1 MGDDCRGSAGAP
13 LILSRVP
20 EATAEIQ
27 TQTKPPLRAYLT
39 TPVIAVA
46 MLVATL
52 IVGDRYALGLRDPDG
67 VIGTRLLLVFA
78 LVGGFWALDVIPRGF
93 AAARATGRPRLEQIR
108 AVAGERWS
116 WQRGGVV
123 FGLIVAFYVTYL
135 CYRNVKSYVPLAR
148 PELVDGDLMEMERGW
163 FGNDPAAL
171 LHSLLGTGVSAHV
184 LSFVYLLFLTFVP
197 LSVAAALVWRTDMAG
212 GLWWLTVMS
221 INWVLGAASYF
232 VLPSMGPAFVAP
244 ELFAELPRTGVTA
257 LQEVLLEHRQEFLG
271 SPVASG
277 GLQSIAAFAS
287 LHVSIVLSGA
297 IVAHLL
303 RAPRALRIGLW
314 VFFALTVVATIY
326 FGWHYIVDDIAGVAI
341 ALIAVGVG
349 ARLTGWRI
357 VSDGGRGLELS
368 RARA

>member
-1 MGDDCRGSAGAP
+1 MQEAP
-13 LILSRVP
+13 AQL
-20 EATAEIQ
+20 E

-46 MLVATL
+46 MLAATL
-52 IVGDRYALGLRDPDG
+52 VVGDRYALGLRDPDG

-78 LVGGFWALDVIPRGF
+78 MVGGFWALDVIPRGWN
-93 AAARATGRPRLEQIR
+93 AARAAGRPKFDEIR
-108 AVAGERWS
+108 AVARERWS

-148 PELVDGDLMEMERGW
+148 PELVDDDLMEMERGW
-163 FGNDPAAL
+163 FGNDPAAI
-171 LHSLLGTGVSAHV
+171 LHDLFGTGIAAHALSA
-184 LSFVYLLFLTFVP
+184 VYLLFLTFVP

-221 INWVLGAASYF
+221 LNWVLGAASYF

-257 LQEVLLEHRQEFLG
+257 LQEVLLEHRLEFLS

-303 RAPRALRIGLW
+303 GAPRMLRIGLW
-314 VFFALTVVATIY
+314 IFFALTVIATIY
-326 FGWHYIVDDIAGVAI
+326 FGWHYIVDDIAGVVI
-341 ALIAVGVG
+341 ALLAVTVG
-349 ARLTGWRI
+349 ARLTGWKI
-357 VSDGGRGLELS
+357 VGDGHRGLHVS

>member
-1 MGDDCRGSAGAP
+1 
-13 LILSRVP
+13 
-20 EATAEIQ
+20 
-27 TQTKPPLRAYLT
+27 
-39 TPVIAVA
+39 
-46 MLVATL
+46 MLGATL
-52 IVGDRYALGLRDPDG
+52 LVGSHYGIGLRDPDG

-78 LVGGFWALDVIPRGF
+78 MVGGFWALDVIPRGY
-93 AAARATGRPRLEQIR
+93 AAARAAGRPKLAEIR
-108 AVAGERWS
+108 AVARERWS
-116 WQRGGVV
+116 LQRGGVV

-163 FGNDPAAL
+163 FGDSPAAV
-171 LHSLLGTGVSAHV
+171 LHDLLGTGITAHV
-184 LSFVYLLFLTFVP
+184 LSSVYLLFLTFVP

-212 GLWWLTVMS
+212 GLWWLSVMS
-221 INWVLGAASYF
+221 LNWVLGAASYF
-232 VLPSMGPAFVAP
+232 VLPSLGPAFVAP

-297 IVAHLL
+297 IVAQLL
-303 RAPRALRIGLW
+303 GAPRILRIGLW
-314 VFFALTVVATIY
+314 IFFVLTTLATIY
-326 FGWHYIVDDIAGVAI
+326 FGWHYIVDDLAGVAI
-341 ALIAVGVG
+341 ALVAVTVG
-349 ARLTGWRI
+349 ARLTGWKI
-357 VSDGGRGLELS
+357 VPDGRRGLQLS